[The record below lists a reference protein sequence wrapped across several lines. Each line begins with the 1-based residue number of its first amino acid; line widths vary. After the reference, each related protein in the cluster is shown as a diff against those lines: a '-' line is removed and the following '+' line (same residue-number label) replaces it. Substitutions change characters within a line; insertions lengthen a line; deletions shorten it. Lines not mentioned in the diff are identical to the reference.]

1 MCASAHL
8 EEMAKPGA
16 KVGGGSQCSALA
28 PLLRAP
34 SLKPSCSKASNA
46 GSWSL
51 RAPCVIYIRL
61 TGASGTATWACVAPQ
76 TLFETASLPLLP
88 AMALGFMVL
97 LLVGTVGTGK
107 GGGLSWLLSGGSTGG
122 AAGRTG
128 LCKGDDGVSREFC
141 SRAVRC
147 DEQDGG
153 WVMGLPQE
161 SRGTFWG

>member
-1 MCASAHL
+1 MVSDASPPYPSAPGQRVVGWAVCASAHL

-61 TGASGTATWACVAPQ
+61 TGASGAATWACVAPQ
-76 TLFETASLPLLP
+76 TRFETASLPLLP

-107 GGGLSWLLSGGSTGG
+107 GGGLSWLLSGGRALGG
-122 AAGRTG
+122 RWAGLG
-128 LCKGDDGVSREFC
+128 C
-141 SRAVRC
+141 A
-147 DEQDGG
+147 
-153 WVMGLPQE
+153 
-161 SRGTFWG
+161 RGMMV